1 MSGYEWYRL
10 SVDLIT
16 LGILP
21 LVLFIGKTV
30 YMTRTNDLKHIEDRL
45 DKIEKKIDDHIE
57 WHLNH
62 KD

>member
-1 MSGYEWYRL
+1 
-10 SVDLIT
+10 
-16 LGILP
+16 
-21 LVLFIGKTV
+21 
-30 YMTRTNDLKHIEDRL
+30 MTRTNDLKHIEDRL